1 MLFWKGRRRYFRLF
15 IPLVGPC
22 LSHRSTCADIFSTD
36 ILLRLLTIHQT
47 AVHCSRLSES
57 SLVQLLVT
65 LSLFLTHQ
73 SFGSDPR
80 ISEHVLDVLALLT
93 ESLSDETRSQC
104 IRVLRDRYRT
114 RDPRLLFL
122 FGYSENSEGEWLQL
136 ITNLLPVVGAKTDG
150 STGSTQQ
157 FPVRKWE
164 MMQDTTPLV
173 TENDT
178 SLSLTLFGAR
188 KTVL

>member
-1 MLFWKGRRRYFRLF
+1 MFTPVVRS
-15 IPLVGPC
+15 C
-22 LSHRSTCADIFSTD
+22 LSNQSTSADFSSID
-36 ILLRLLTIHQT
+36 ILLRLLTVHQA
-47 AVHCSRLSES
+47 AVHCARLSES
-57 SLVQLLVT
+57 SLVKLLVT

-73 SFGSDPR
+73 SFSSYPR

-104 IRVLRDRYRT
+104 VRVLRDHHRL

-136 ITNLLPVVGAKTDG
+136 ITNPLLVIGAKTARATE
-150 STGSTQQ
+150 SIQQ

-188 KTVL
+188 KTVV